1 MNRRHFLS
9 ALAASSFLHAR
20 ENGKRGMIV
29 RSTRPED
36 LEMPL
41 DGFLEEITP
50 IERFF
55 VRTHDYA
62 PAVDLQ
68 QWRLKV
74 AGSVHKAISLSLDD
88 IKGFPKTEVTAVLEC
103 AGNGRS
109 LYEPPV
115 PGIQWAYGSVG
126 NARWAGARLSA
137 VLAKAGIKDTPV
149 ETLFA
154 GADRAPGSMPAFQRA
169 MPLAK
174 ALHKDTIVAYEM
186 NGEALPAPHGFPLR
200 VVAPGWAGDSWM
212 KWLSSIEVRTSPFEG
227 FFMKTAYRHPGKPVA
242 PGTAVDPASM
252 KPVEEI
258 GVKSVI
264 ATPAQGAFLEPG
276 RVRIAGAA
284 WSGTSP
290 VEAIEISVD
299 RGRRWVPAVLSKN
312 KTTYGF
318 RLFESTFDT
327 PAGYHVVM
335 ARARNERGDIQ
346 PMIQEWNPS
355 GYLFNAVHQVA
366 FTVSADPG
374 KFARSAGDILSTP
387 PPAGYKEKCL
397 VCHEEDMIIQ
407 QRLTRSQWDKEV
419 DKMVHWGA
427 TVQVEERGALLDYL
441 AKAFGPRLR

>member
-1 MNRRHFLS
+1 MNRRHFLG

-74 AGSVHKAISLSLDD
+74 AGSVQKAISLSLDD
-88 IKGFPKTEVTAVLEC
+88 IKGLPKTEVTAVLEC

-126 NARWAGARLSA
+126 NARWAGTRLSA

-174 ALHKDTIVAYEM
+174 ALHLDTIVA
-186 NGEALPAPHGFPLR
+186 
-200 VVAPGWAGDSWM
+200 
-212 KWLSSIEVRTSPFEG
+212 
-227 FFMKTAYRHPGKPVA
+227 
-242 PGTAVDPASM
+242 
-252 KPVEEI
+252 
-258 GVKSVI
+258 
-264 ATPAQGAFLEPG
+264 
-276 RVRIAGAA
+276 
-284 WSGTSP
+284 
-290 VEAIEISVD
+290 
-299 RGRRWVPAVLSKN
+299 
-312 KTTYGF
+312 
-318 RLFESTFDT
+318 
-327 PAGYHVVM
+327 
-335 ARARNERGDIQ
+335 
-346 PMIQEWNPS
+346 
-355 GYLFNAVHQVA
+355 
-366 FTVSADPG
+366 
-374 KFARSAGDILSTP
+374 
-387 PPAGYKEKCL
+387 
-397 VCHEEDMIIQ
+397 
-407 QRLTRSQWDKEV
+407 
-419 DKMVHWGA
+419 
-427 TVQVEERGALLDYL
+427 
-441 AKAFGPRLR
+441 

>member
-1 MNRRHFLS
+1 M
-9 ALAASSFLHAR
+9 
-20 ENGKRGMIV
+20 MV

-62 PAVDLQ
+62 PTGDLQ
-68 QWRLKV
+68 QWRLKIS
-74 AGSVHKAISLSLDD
+74 GSVQKEISLSLDE
-88 IKGFPKTEVTAVLEC
+88 IKRFPKTELTAVLEC

-126 NARWAGARLSA
+126 NARWAGVRLSA
-137 VLAKAGIKDTPV
+137 VLAKAGIKDVPV
-149 ETLFA
+149 ESLFA

-174 ALHKDTIVAYEM
+174 ALHQDTILAYEM
-186 NGEALPAPHGFPLR
+186 NGEALPPQHGFPLR

-212 KWLSSIEVRTSPFEG
+212 KWLSSIEVRTSPFDG

-242 PGTAVDPASM
+242 PGTPVDPASM

-264 ATPAQGAFLEPG
+264 ASPAQGAFLAPG

-290 VEAIEISVD
+290 VQAVEISVD
-299 RGRRWVPAVLSKN
+299 RGRHWEPAELAKSR
-312 KTTYGF
+312 TAYGF
-318 RLFESTFDT
+318 RLFESTFDA

-366 FTVSADPG
+366 FTASADAG
-374 KFARSAGDILSTP
+374 KVVGSVGDIVNIPS
-387 PPAGYKEKCL
+387 PAGYKDRCL
-397 VCHEEDMIIQ
+397 VCHEEDMISQ
-407 QRLTRSQWDKEV
+407 QRLTRGQWDKEV
-419 DKMVHWGA
+419 DKMVRWGA
-427 TVQVEERGALLDYL
+427 TVQTEERGAILDYL
-441 AKAFGPRLR
+441 SKSFGPRLR